1 MPVSGLQGCN
11 LNTPSICILSKP
23 RVSSYTFSTLRHHHL
38 EVVQKLTR
46 FERFTFSSLRLCRRY
61 LTFQRKNLYFMKI
74 LVTGGAGYIGSVL
87 VRQLLS
93 KGFAVR
99 AFDSLKFGGD
109 ALYDVMLHP
118 NFEFMKGD
126 VRNADDV
133 KKALEGIDG
142 IAHLASIVGDPAC
155 KKFSEEANE
164 TNWDG
169 SVALFEAAEKA
180 GVKRFVFASTCSNY
194 GKMSDPDSFV
204 VETSELN
211 PVSLYAEL
219 KVKFEKYI
227 LEQRKD
233 SKMCSTALRFSTVYG
248 FSPRIRFDLTVNEF
262 TRNATIKGEQEI
274 WGQQFWRPY
283 CHVDDLARSV
293 VLVLESPEEKVRA
306 SVFNVGST
314 EENYSKGMLIE
325 EVCKVV
331 PNVKVNYVELN
342 EDPRDYRVN
351 FDKIEK
357 ELGFTITKKVPDG
370 IKEIYSLLKTGIVT
384 DSFGQKF
391 RNI

>member
-1 MPVSGLQGCN
+1 
-11 LNTPSICILSKP
+11 
-23 RVSSYTFSTLRHHHL
+23 
-38 EVVQKLTR
+38 
-46 FERFTFSSLRLCRRY
+46 
-61 LTFQRKNLYFMKI
+61 MKI

-142 IAHLASIVGDPAC
+142 IAHLAAIVGDPAC

-262 TRNATIKGEQEI
+262 TRNATINGEQEI

-357 ELGFTITKKVPDG
+357 ELGFSITKKVPDG

-384 DSFGQKF
+384 DSFGPKF

>member
-1 MPVSGLQGCN
+1 
-11 LNTPSICILSKP
+11 
-23 RVSSYTFSTLRHHHL
+23 
-38 EVVQKLTR
+38 
-46 FERFTFSSLRLCRRY
+46 
-61 LTFQRKNLYFMKI
+61 MKV

-87 VRQLLS
+87 VRQLLD
-93 KGFAVR
+93 KGYKVR

-126 VRNADDV
+126 IRNAAEV
-133 KKALEGIDG
+133 SKALEGIDA
-142 IAHLASIVGDPAC
+142 IAHLAAIVGDPAC
-155 KKFSEEANE
+155 KKFSDEANE

-194 GKMSDPDSFV
+194 GKMPDPDSFV

-219 KVKFEKYI
+219 KVKFEKYL
-227 LEQRKD
+227 LEDRKD
-233 SKMCSTALRFSTVYG
+233 ASMCSTALRFSTVYG

-262 TRNATIKGEQEI
+262 TRNATINGEQEI
-274 WGQQFWRPY
+274 WGAQFWRPY
-283 CHVDDLARSV
+283 CHVDDLARAV
-293 VLVLESPEEKVRA
+293 VLVLESDESKVRA
-306 SVFNVGST
+306 NVFNVGTT
-314 EENYSKGMLIE
+314 EENYNKGMIIE

-331 PNVKVNYVELN
+331 PNTKVNYVEMN

-351 FDKIEK
+351 FDKIK
-357 ELGFTITKKVPDG
+357 NELGFTITKKVPDG
-370 IKEIYSLLKTGIVT
+370 VKEIYTLLSTGIVT
-384 DSFGQKF
+384 DSFSQKF